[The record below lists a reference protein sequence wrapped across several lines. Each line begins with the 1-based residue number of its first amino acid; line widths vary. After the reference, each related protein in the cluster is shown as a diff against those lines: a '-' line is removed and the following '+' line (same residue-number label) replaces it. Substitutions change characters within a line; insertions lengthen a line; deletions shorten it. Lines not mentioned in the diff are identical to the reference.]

1 MSVTDAEMVKECGE
15 WCGHAVGFPDCL
27 VWWLGAVLLVI
38 VDCLVGGCWW
48 VWWWFEN
55 WIVDA
60 SKQMFVECLF
70 VV

>member
-38 VDCLVGGCWW
+38 VDCWLVVAGGCGGG
-48 VWWWFEN
+48 
-55 WIVDA
+55 
-60 SKQMFVECLF
+60 LRTG
-70 VV
+70 